1 MLGMNIMTELVNKT
15 DNDKFAYNMDMAQT
29 ILNSITIIDNITNAE
44 DMHDAISSTLGTIGK
59 NTGAERVYIFDRL
72 DDNSD
77 IFTNSYEWCAE
88 GVTPQIS
95 NLLNISASDMPYW
108 TDKFNRGETIVIDDI
123 ENIKDIMPGE
133 YEILRVQDIK
143 SEISVPI
150 FYKEHLSG
158 FIGLDN
164 PHGQSE
170 LLIKLLSLV
179 GTHIGISRANV
190 KMLTLLK
197 EKQEA
202 LENNITHIRNENDI
216 LMVLCADNASVYRVD
231 LIKDTAQIVKMESYT
246 NAFDFIDT
254 EERKNF
260 CYSETLKSYY
270 NNYVVS
276 GSAPDFLEKFSC
288 ENLMKELSDKDR
300 ICARFMS
307 VPNKLGQVFFE
318 VRASRIKSNNDSFQV
333 LIDFRHIDEL
343 VKEEREHREKLEA
356 ALKLAKF
363 NNGIIF
369 AISKIYFLIYRIDI
383 NEDCFEEISSDS
395 AEHRLTGKKGRA
407 SFELRSMCNSFV
419 SPKYREKVTAFFD
432 ISTLK
437 KRLKNDEST
446 GTEYLATDGN
456 WHLAR
461 FIVQERDQ
469 NGDPTQFLFV
479 IRLITEEKQREKS
492 WIIAAEEANRAN
504 EAKSDFL
511 SRISHDIRTPMNV
524 IMGFVNIAQQN
535 LDDPGKLADCL
546 EKIRYSGSNLQQLID
561 DVLDLS
567 KIESGKF
574 ELNAEPTEINDIFD
588 FYKQSMLGAGID
600 RKLYYNCDLHDISK
614 NIVNVD
620 RIRLGQI
627 IINLLSNAV
636 KYTPDGGT
644 VSLEMFE
651 ENSDTPRHTR
661 LIAIVSDTGIGMSEE
676 YMSRMYDEFSRAV
689 DTRVNRVRGS
699 GLGLAIVKKLT
710 DLMGGTIEVTSKLHE
725 GTAFRFTLDVPYLEE
740 NGVSQTIDEENG
752 NDIGKGMHLLVAEDN
767 ELNYEILSEQLK
779 MRGITCDHAE
789 NGEKCVEMFA
799 SAESN
804 CYDAVLMD
812 MQMPVM
818 DGLTAAK
825 AIRRQ
830 EIPYAKT
837 VPIIAVTANAYSEDV
852 KKCKDAGMDGHI
864 SKPVNI
870 DKIIRMIV
878 ELKSKK

>member
-1 MLGMNIMTELVNKT
+1 MLGMNRMTVNGFT
-15 DNDKFAYNMDMAQT
+15 NDKERLAGNMDLAQT
-29 ILNSITIIDNITNAE
+29 ILNSITIIDNIVRAE
-44 DMHDAISSTLGTIGK
+44 DMHDAISSTLATIGSI
-59 NTGAERVYIFDRL
+59 TGAERVYIFDKL
-72 DDNSD
+72 SDDSE
-77 IFTNSYEWCAE
+77 IFTNSYEWCAK
-88 GVTPQIS
+88 GVTPQID
-95 NLLNISASDMPYW
+95 NLLNISASEMPYW
-108 TDKFNRGETIVIDDI
+108 VDKFNRGETIVIDDI
-123 ENIKDIMPGE
+123 ENVRDIMPGE
-133 YEILRVQDIK
+133 YRILIVQDIK

-150 FYKEHLSG
+150 FYKDHLSG

-164 PHGQSE
+164 PRGQSD

-190 KMLTLLK
+190 KMLTLLQ
-197 EKQEA
+197 EKQKE
-202 LENNITHIRNENDI
+202 LENNIAHIQSENDI

-231 LIKDTAQIVKMESYT
+231 LIRDTAQVVKVESYT
-246 NAFDFIDT
+246 NAFDFISA
-254 EERKNF
+254 ERRKTL
-260 CYSETLKSYY
+260 CYSETIRSYY

-276 GSAPDFLEKFSC
+276 GSAPDFLEKLSP
-288 ENLMKELSDKDR
+288 ENLMKELRNKDR
-300 ICARFMS
+300 ISIRFMS

-318 VRASRIKSNNDSFQV
+318 VRASKIKSDGDNFQI
-333 LIDFRHIDEL
+333 LLDFRHIDEI
-343 VKEEREHREKLEA
+343 VKEERVRREKLES

-363 NNGIIF
+363 NNDIIF

-383 NEDCFEEISSDS
+383 NADYFEEISSGN

-407 SFELRSMCNSFV
+407 SFELKSMGNSFV
-419 SPKYREKVTAFFD
+419 SPKYREKTNAFFD

-446 GTEYLATDGN
+446 GTEYLAVDGN

-461 FIVQERDQ
+461 FIVQERDE
-469 NGDPTQFLFV
+469 NGDPVQFLFA

-511 SRISHDIRTPMNV
+511 SRMSHDIRTPLNV

-535 LDDPGKLADCL
+535 LDNPVKLADCL
-546 EKIRYSGSNLQQLID
+546 EKIKYSGNNLQQLID

-567 KIESGKF
+567 KIESGNF
-574 ELNAEPTEINDIFD
+574 ELNAEPSDIADMFD
-588 FYKQSMLGAGID
+588 FYKQSMFGAGIG
-600 RKLYYNCDLHDISK
+600 RKLYYNCDLHDIEH
-614 NIVNVD
+614 NIVSVD

-651 ENSDTPRHTR
+651 ESSGNSHSTR
-661 LIAIVSDTGIGMSEE
+661 LVAIVSDTGIGMSEE
-676 YMSRMYDEFSRAV
+676 FMSRMYDEFSRAV
-689 DTRVNRVRGS
+689 DTRVNKVRGS
-699 GLGLAIVKKLT
+699 GLGLAIVKKLA
-710 DLMGGTIEVTSKLHE
+710 DLMGGTIEVTSKLKE
-725 GTAFRFTLDVPYLEE
+725 GTAFRFTIDIPYLDESSIPDSDSEE
-740 NGVSQTIDEENG
+740 DNG
-752 NDIGKGMHLLVAEDN
+752 IGKGMHLLVAEDN
-767 ELNYEILSEQLK
+767 ELNYEILSEQLE

-799 SAESN
+799 GAKNN

-825 AIRRQ
+825 AIRRAKA
-830 EIPYAKT
+830 PYAKT
-837 VPIIAVTANAYSEDV
+837 VPIIAVTANAYSKDV